1 MKAFLLFTF
10 LVSLAKSG
18 LWISMGILIKNHLET
33 VLSLVLRKSVP
44 NNLIEKNNL
53 ETVNNITNW
62 IGIFII
68 VIGVGIA
75 LSAFATL
82 VMGFRMP
89 TNSFNFK
96 F

>member
-1 MKAFLLFTF
+1 MKTFLFFTF

-18 LWISMGILIKNHLET
+18 LWISIGILIKNHLET
-33 VLSLVLRKSVP
+33 LLSLLIRKPVP
-44 NNLIEKNNL
+44 DNLIEKNNL
-53 ETVNNITNW
+53 ETLNNVTKW

-68 VIGVGIA
+68 VIGIGVA

-82 VMGFRMP
+82 IMGFRMP